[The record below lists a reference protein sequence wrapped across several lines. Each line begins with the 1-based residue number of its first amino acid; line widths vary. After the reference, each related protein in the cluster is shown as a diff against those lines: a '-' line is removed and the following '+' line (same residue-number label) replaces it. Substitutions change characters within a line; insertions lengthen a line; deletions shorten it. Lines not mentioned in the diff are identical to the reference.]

1 MNMPF
6 LCIFLVFV
14 LCYLPKMVMAKGQAA
29 RPEGYDNAHPRDQQA
44 KLEGVSRRA
53 AAAHANAFEGFAP
66 FAASVLCAHLAQVPP
81 ATVAN
86 LAMAYVALRVV
97 YIGLYLADMSSLRS
111 LVWTAGAGVTGA
123 LFVFASF

>member
-1 MNMPF
+1 MNIPF
-6 LCIFLVFV
+6 LCIFITFV
-14 LCYLPKMVMAKGQAA
+14 LAYAPKVVMAKGQAA

-53 AAAHANAFEGFAP
+53 AAAHQNAFEGFAP
-66 FAASVLCAHLAQVPP
+66 FAAAVICAHLAQVAP
-81 ATVAN
+81 ATLTG
-86 LAMAYVALRVV
+86 LAVAYVALRVV
-97 YIGLYLADMSSLRS
+97 YIACYLADVSTLRS